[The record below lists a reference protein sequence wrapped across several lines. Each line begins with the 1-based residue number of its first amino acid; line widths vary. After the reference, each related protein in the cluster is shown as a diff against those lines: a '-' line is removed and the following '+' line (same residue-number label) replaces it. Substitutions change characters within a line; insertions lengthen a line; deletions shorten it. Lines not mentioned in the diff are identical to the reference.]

1 MTMSFKKAVRKAQ
14 KIKMAIQG
22 PSGAG
27 KTFSALRVATA
38 LVKRTD
44 PGKEI
49 AFIDTEK
56 SAPMYAPPFD
66 FAIDD
71 DFGEGPKLSYS
82 PKVLIEKLENARKA
96 GIFGAVIVDSF
107 THFWE
112 GPGGFLA
119 MHAAIGE
126 RQKASGKKEDTW
138 GNWKFIDPDYD
149 ALWTYIRSYPL
160 HIILCLRSE
169 EKTEKG
175 SDGKVERLGLKAQFR
190 KNWEY
195 EVDIQ
200 FAINNQTMVPWK
212 HRLGSVL
219 NDKVFKNPGEEVAE
233 VIANWLSTGAVA
245 VEPSRTESAPP
256 PGPSVAKVAPPPSPT
271 FEDTAPNTEPN
282 PLTEGE
288 PNVAAS
294 APPPPQQTVFDDL
307 LAKIKTAATEPM
319 LQSLRIA
326 VKKAVADKL
335 IDGSGA
341 EYKALSEAYAAR
353 NKELKAAA

>member
-1 MTMSFKKAVRKAQ
+1 MNATGFKKAQRRAQ

-22 PSGAG
+22 PAGGG
-27 KTFSALRVATA
+27 KTFTALNVATA

-56 SAPMYAPPFD
+56 SAEMYAPPFE
-66 FAIDD
+66 FAIDN

-82 PKVLIEKLENARKA
+82 PKALIEKLENARKA
-96 GIFGAVIVDSF
+96 GCFGAVIVDSF

-126 RQKASGKKEDTW
+126 RQKSNGKKEDTW
-138 GNWKFIDPDYD
+138 GNWKFIDPEYD

-160 HIILCLRSE
+160 HLILCLRSE

-175 SDGKVERLGLKAQFR
+175 SDGKIERLGLKAQFR

-200 FAINNQTMVPWK
+200 FAINNQVMSAWK
-212 HRLGSVL
+212 HRLGAAL
-219 NDKVFKNPGEEVAE
+219 NDKVFKNPGDDVAE
-233 VIANWLSTGAVA
+233 VISNWLSTGAPVQEE
-245 VEPSRTESAPP
+245 VRPP
-256 PGPSVAKVAPPPSPT
+256 IQSST
-271 FEDTAPNTEPN
+271 NETSETTAPVV
-282 PLTEGE
+282 
-288 PNVAAS
+288 NVD
-294 APPPPQQTVFDDL
+294 TL
-307 LAKIKTAATEPM
+307 LAGIEAATTLEELTAAGKP
-319 LQSLRIA
+319 
-326 VKKAVADKL
+326 VKKANGDKL
-335 IDGSGA
+335 LDPTQ
-341 EYKALSEAYAAR
+341 YKLLSDAYSA
-353 NKELKAAA
+353 KQKSLKAVA